1 MQVIIFHC
9 LISFGSEN
17 LAMNIIFR
25 YLYLSMCAFIFI
37 YMYIIII

>member
-17 LAMNIIFR
+17 VAMNIFR

-37 YMYIIII
+37 YVYIIII